1 MQVHAHTLSFVLP
14 YEYLDQ
20 SSLKPAVG
28 LLCLVY
34 RSLLPCLQVSF
45 VGIDPCPT
53 PVGHMK
59 GNVLGNHGQTSAG
72 CSLDMGQVTV
82 NTPCPMSHVMSPLL
96 HTLGPASPHLEI
108 TRQLWRRNHAEE
120 DSCGGVVRKHV
131 MLDAWSVLYPSSH
144 LRASTLLRMPRSNRC
159 HDVMVLHVCLYAI
172 HICIGKHCIVH
183 ME

>member
-1 MQVHAHTLSFVLP
+1 MDTVRETVAGTVLDTVLGAAM
-14 YEYLDQ
+14 ETVTNTVLETVLDTAME
-20 SSLKPAVG
+20 AV
-28 LLCLVY
+28 
-34 RSLLPCLQVSF
+34 
-45 VGIDPCPT
+45 
-53 PVGHMK
+53 M

-159 HDVMVLHVCLYAI
+159 HDVTRVTLLHVCLYAI
-172 HICIGKHCIVH
+172 HICIDVYLFAYPT
-183 ME
+183 